1 MNDSQMNKAAV
12 AEAMAN
18 LAELG
23 VGTLTSLALL
33 GIAGIGFAGY
43 SAGWAGAQMT
53 AKGKNDLDNV
63 RNEYLDARLSA
74 DVAENEQKLK
84 NEFKARQ
91 QAQPLKSTRLFG

>member
-1 MNDSQMNKAAV
+1 MTNGLRKQAGPELFGS
-12 AEAMAN
+12 

-33 GIAGIGFAGY
+33 GIAGLGFAGY
-43 SAGWAGAQMT
+43 ATGWAGAQMT
-53 AKGKNDLDNV
+53 AKGKNDIDNV

-84 NEFKARQ
+84 NEYKARQ
-91 QAQPLKSTRLFG
+91 QSIVPKSTRLFGA